1 VGWWHGS
8 DESVRSVRDGSGLM
22 TGFDKSLAKKRQQR
36 SIGKLAAG
44 VEKRVSPL
52 RCSQKREQLRSK

>member
-1 VGWWHGS
+1 LEVFIDLTNLGGGCCFDRNERLSGW
-8 DESVRSVRDGSGLM
+8 ETVL
-22 TGFDKSLAKKRQQR
+22 
-36 SIGKLAAG
+36 

>member
-1 VGWWHGS
+1 MKLSIASVEMTELWVMAWSGNCNGNCKGWN
-8 DESVRSVRDGSGLM
+8 
-22 TGFDKSLAKKRQQR
+22 
-36 SIGKLAAG
+36 IGCEAVE

>member
-1 VGWWHGS
+1 MVVFWAGEDEDGEQLQRHVLLLLAEDDKQRDEGMGWGGM
-8 DESVRSVRDGSGLM
+8 E
-22 TGFDKSLAKKRQQR
+22 
-36 SIGKLAAG
+36 